1 MANNISNS
9 VTVASAGATIVT
21 TAGGPGGAPP
31 VTIAALPNADVLVVA
46 MPHCHGSGGASV
58 AVPAR
63 RPTRPTASPGW
74 AQPTIFTAVGK
85 TKTPSTSTATKK
97 TTSTSSTSTSKTST
111 STTKSSSASTTK
123 SSGPLAFLDDKNLS
137 VDEKLFRFLCYVA
150 DKNEKALEKK
160 LEEISGKQKAT
171 SSSATKSA
179 SGTSGGKSTS
189 ASSGGKS
196 SGGGGG
202 FLGGLLGGAGNG
214 LLGGLMGASGP
225 LGALAGGILGGG
237 GGGLLG
243 MVGGGAGGFLGILG
257 GGAGGGGGILGALG
271 PMLSGAGLG
280 GDLLNGG
287 GLKDLVSQLAG
298 PVLAAGAS
306 VMGFPMLAPLAMQLG
321 PSLANGA
328 MSLLDGAAG
337 GEKAGT
343 SGTSGGS
350 GASGSAGSSGTS
362 SSSSAKDPDISQK
375 DLMEIQRLQDKQKE
389 AFSMISNML
398 RAMHDTKMAVI
409 SNLRA

>member
-1 MANNISNS
+1 MANSISNS
-9 VTVASAGATIVT
+9 VTLAGAGGAAIVT

-31 VTIAALPNADVLVVA
+31 VTIAAFQNADVLVVA
-46 MPHCHGSGGASV
+46 MPHCHGSGGGNV

-63 RPTRPTASPGW
+63 RPTRPTASAGW
-74 AQPTIFTAVGK
+74 AQPTIYTAVGT
-85 TKTPSTSTATKK
+85 TKKPATSTATKK
-97 TTSTSSTSTSKTST
+97 TTSTSSTSTSKTAT
-111 STTKSSSASTTK
+111 STTKSSSASTAK

-137 VDEKLFRFLCYVA
+137 VEEKLFRFLCYVA

-171 SSSATKSA
+171 SA
-179 SGTSGGKSTS
+179 GTSSSKSTS
-189 ASSGGKS
+189 TSSGAKS

-202 FLGGLLGGAGNG
+202 LLGSLLGGGAGGLLGGLAG
-214 LLGGLMGASGP
+214 GGGP
-225 LGALAGGILGGG
+225 LGAVAGGILGGG
-237 GGGLLG
+237 GGGGLLG
-243 MVGGGAGGFLGILG
+243 MMGGTAGGFLGILG
-257 GGAGGGGGILGALG
+257 GGAGGGGGLLGAFG

-321 PSLANGA
+321 PTLANGA

-337 GEKAGT
+337 GEKTAA
-343 SGTSGGS
+343 S
-350 GASGSAGSSGTS
+350 GASGGAS
-362 SSSSAKDPDISQK
+362 SSSSASKSSSSSGSSSAAKDPDISQK